1 MLENILFSMNST
13 MPLFF
18 IMLLGYVLHRTGFL
32 SDAFV
37 AGANKFVFYVALPVQ
52 LFRDLGK
59 NDVRATFDGRYVLFC
74 FAVTLACILA
84 IWALAKLFLKGT
96 GLVGEFV
103 QVCYRSSAAI
113 LGSAFLQS
121 IYGDA
126 SMSSLMILGSVPLY
140 NIMAVVILMLEAP
153 TAQAQTGNMAEK
165 LKKSVKGILT
175 NPILLGIAAGFA
187 WSMLHISMPAMLDK
201 ALSNVA
207 GLTSPLALL
216 AIGAGFKGKKA
227 LGYLKPTAVA
237 TVVKLMVLP
246 ALFLPLAVHFGFT
259 DEKLVAL
266 LVMLGSITTPACYVM
281 AKQMGHEGVLTGSV
295 CVTTTLFSAFSLTF
309 WLFVLRS
316 FGYIL

>member
-1 MLENILFSMNST
+1 MWENVLFSLNST
-13 MPLFF
+13 LPLFF
-18 IMLLGYVLHRTGFL
+18 VMVLGYVLYQKKFL
-32 SDAFV
+32 SDGFV
-37 AGANKFVFYVALPVQ
+37 AGANKFVFYVALPAQ
-52 LFRDLGK
+52 LFRDLGST
-59 NDVRATFDGRYVLFC
+59 DVRATFDGAYVLFC
-74 FAVTLACILA
+74 FAVTLGSILTL
-84 IWALAKLFLKGT
+84 WALAKLCLKNKS
-96 GLVGEFV
+96 LVGEFV

-140 NIMAVVILMLEAP
+140 NVMAVVILTLESPDA
-153 TAQAQTGNMAEK
+153 AQTGSMAAK
-165 LKKSVKGILT
+165 LKKSVLGIVT

-187 WSMLHISMPAMLDK
+187 WSLLGLPMPAMLNK
-201 ALSNVA
+201 TLSNVA

-216 AIGAGFKGKKA
+216 VIGAGFKGRKA
-227 LGYLKPTAVA
+227 LGYLRPTAVA
-237 TVVKLMVLP
+237 TVVKLMLLP

-266 LVMLGSITTPACYVM
+266 LVMLGSISTPACYVM

-316 FGYIL
+316 FGCIQ

>member
-1 MLENILFSMNST
+1 MWENILFSLNST
-13 MPLFF
+13 LPLFF
-18 IMLLGYVLHRTGFL
+18 VMVLGYVLYQKKFL
-32 SDAFV
+32 SDGFV
-37 AGANKFVFYVALPVQ
+37 AGANKFVFYVALPAQ
-52 LFRDLGK
+52 LFRDLGST
-59 NDVRATFDGRYVLFC
+59 DVRATFDGAYVLFC
-74 FAVTLACILA
+74 FAVTLGSILTL
-84 IWALAKLFLKGT
+84 WALAKLCLKNKS
-96 GLVGEFV
+96 LVGEFV

-140 NIMAVVILMLEAP
+140 NIMAVVILTLESPDA
-153 TAQAQTGNMAEK
+153 AQTGSMAAK
-165 LKKSVKGILT
+165 LKKSVLGIVT

-187 WSMLHISMPAMLDK
+187 WSLLGLPMPAMLNK
-201 ALSNVA
+201 TLSNVA

-216 AIGAGFKGKKA
+216 VIGAGFKGRKA
-227 LGYLKPTAVA
+227 LGYLRPTAVA
-237 TVVKLMVLP
+237 TVVKLMLLP

-266 LVMLGSITTPACYVM
+266 LVMLGSISTPACYVM

-316 FGYIL
+316 FGFIQ

>member
-1 MLENILFSMNST
+1 MWENVLFSLNST
-13 MPLFF
+13 LPLFF
-18 IMLLGYVLHRTGFL
+18 VMVLGYVLYQKKFL
-32 SDAFV
+32 SDGFV
-37 AGANKFVFYVALPVQ
+37 AGANKFVFYVALPAQ
-52 LFRDLGK
+52 LFRDLGST
-59 NDVRATFDGRYVLFC
+59 DVRATFDGAYVLFC
-74 FAVTLACILA
+74 FAVTLGSILTL
-84 IWALAKLFLKGT
+84 WALAKLCLKNKS
-96 GLVGEFV
+96 LVGEFV

-140 NIMAVVILMLEAP
+140 NVMAVVILTLESPDA
-153 TAQAQTGNMAEK
+153 AQTGSMAAK
-165 LKKSVKGILT
+165 LKKSIRGIVT

-187 WSMLHISMPAMLDK
+187 WSLLGLPLPAMLNK
-201 ALSNVA
+201 TLSNVA

-216 AIGAGFKGKKA
+216 VIGAGFKGRKA
-227 LGYLKPTAVA
+227 LGYLRPTAAA
-237 TVVKLMVLP
+237 TVVKLMLLP

-266 LVMLGSITTPACYVM
+266 LVMLGSISTPACYVM

-316 FGYIL
+316 FGCIQ

>member
-1 MLENILFSMNST
+1 MWENILFSLNST
-13 MPLFF
+13 LPLFF
-18 IMLLGYVLHRTGFL
+18 VMVLGYVLYQKKFL
-32 SDAFV
+32 SDGFV

-52 LFRDLGK
+52 LFRDLGST
-59 NDVRATFDGRYVLFC
+59 DVRATFDGAYVLFC
-74 FAVTLACILA
+74 FAVTLGSILTL
-84 IWALAKLFLKGT
+84 WVLAKLCLKNKS
-96 GLVGEFV
+96 LVGEFV

-140 NIMAVVILMLEAP
+140 NIMAVVILTLESPDA
-153 TAQAQTGNMAEK
+153 AQTGSMAAK
-165 LKKSVKGILT
+165 LKKSIRGIVT

-187 WSMLHISMPAMLDK
+187 WSLLGLPMPAMLNK
-201 ALSNVA
+201 TLSNVA

-216 AIGAGFKGKKA
+216 VIGAGFKGRKA
-227 LGYLKPTAVA
+227 LGYLRPTAVA
-237 TVVKLMVLP
+237 TVVKLMLLP

-266 LVMLGSITTPACYVM
+266 LVMLGSISTPACYVM

-316 FGYIL
+316 FGCIQ

>member
-1 MLENILFSMNST
+1 MWDNILFSLNST
-13 MPLFF
+13 LPLFF
-18 IMLLGYVLHRTGFL
+18 VMVLGYVLYQKKFL
-32 SDAFV
+32 SDGFV

-52 LFRDLGK
+52 LFRDLGST
-59 NDVRATFDGRYVLFC
+59 DVRATFDGAYVLFC
-74 FAVTLACILA
+74 FAVTLVSILTL
-84 IWALAKLFLKGT
+84 WALAKLCLKNKS
-96 GLVGEFV
+96 LVGEFV

-140 NIMAVVILMLEAP
+140 NVMAVVILTLESPDA
-153 TAQAQTGNMAEK
+153 AQTSSMAAK
-165 LKKSVKGILT
+165 LKKSIRGIVT

-187 WSMLHISMPAMLDK
+187 WSLLGLPMPAMLNK
-201 ALSNVA
+201 TLSSVA

-216 AIGAGFKGKKA
+216 VIGAGFKGRKA
-227 LGYLKPTAVA
+227 LGYLRPTAAA
-237 TVVKLMVLP
+237 TVVKLMLLP

-266 LVMLGSITTPACYVM
+266 LVMLGSISTPACYVM

-316 FGYIL
+316 FGCIQ

>member
-1 MLENILFSMNST
+1 MWENVLFSLNST
-13 MPLFF
+13 LPLFF
-18 IMLLGYVLHRTGFL
+18 VMVLGYVLYQKKFL
-32 SDAFV
+32 SDGFV

-52 LFRDLGK
+52 LFRDLGST
-59 NDVRATFDGRYVLFC
+59 DVRATFDGAYVLFC
-74 FAVTLACILA
+74 FAVTLGSILTL
-84 IWALAKLFLKGT
+84 WALAKLCLKNKS
-96 GLVGEFV
+96 LVGEFV

-140 NIMAVVILMLEAP
+140 NVMAVVILTLESPDA
-153 TAQAQTGNMAEK
+153 AQTGSMAAK
-165 LKKSVKGILT
+165 LKKSIRGIVT

-187 WSMLHISMPAMLDK
+187 WSLLGLPMPAMLNK
-201 ALSNVA
+201 TLSNVA

-216 AIGAGFKGKKA
+216 VIGAGFKGRKA
-227 LGYLKPTAVA
+227 LGYLRPTAAA
-237 TVVKLMVLP
+237 TVVKLMLLP

-266 LVMLGSITTPACYVM
+266 LVMLGSISTPACYVM

-316 FGYIL
+316 FGFIQ

>member
-1 MLENILFSMNST
+1 MWDNILFSLNST
-13 MPLFF
+13 LPLFF
-18 IMLLGYVLHRTGFL
+18 VMVLGYVLYQKKFL
-32 SDAFV
+32 SDGFV

-52 LFRDLGK
+52 LVRDLGST
-59 NDVRATFDGRYVLFC
+59 DVRATFDGAYVLFC
-74 FAVTLACILA
+74 FAVTLVSILTL
-84 IWALAKLFLKGT
+84 WALAKLCLKNKS
-96 GLVGEFV
+96 LVGEFV

-140 NIMAVVILMLEAP
+140 NVMAVVILTLESPDA
-153 TAQAQTGNMAEK
+153 AQTGSMAAK
-165 LKKSVKGILT
+165 LKKSIRGIVT

-187 WSMLHISMPAMLDK
+187 WSLLGLPMPAMLNK
-201 ALSNVA
+201 TLSSVA

-216 AIGAGFKGKKA
+216 VIGAGFKGRKA
-227 LGYLKPTAVA
+227 LGYLRPTAAA
-237 TVVKLMVLP
+237 TVVKLMLLP

-266 LVMLGSITTPACYVM
+266 LVMLGSISTPACYVM

-316 FGYIL
+316 FGCIQ

>member
-1 MLENILFSMNST
+1 

-18 IMLLGYVLHRTGFL
+18 VMLLGYVLHRTGFL
-32 SDAFV
+32 SEEFV

-52 LFRDLGK
+52 LFRDLGST
-59 NDVRATFDGRYVLFC
+59 DVRTTFDGAYVLFC
-74 FAVTLACILA
+74 FGVTAVSILG
-84 IWALAKLFLKGT
+84 IWVLAKLLLKNKS
-96 GLVGEFV
+96 LVGEFV

-113 LGSAFLQS
+113 LGTAFLQS
-121 IYGDA
+121 IYGTA
-126 SMSSLMILGSVPLY
+126 SMSSMMILGSVPLY

-153 TAQAQTGNMAEK
+153 GAAQDQPVSLSAR
-165 LKKSVKGILT
+165 LKKSVKGVLT
-175 NPILLGIAAGFA
+175 NPTLLGIAAGFV
-187 WSMLHISMPAMLDK
+187 WSLLSLPMPALASK
-201 ALSNVA
+201 TLGSVA

-237 TVVKLMVLP
+237 TAVKLLVLP
-246 ALFLPLAVHFGFT
+246 AVFLPVAVHLGFA

-266 LVMLGSITTPACYVM
+266 LVMLGSIATPSCYVM

-309 WLFVLRS
+309 WLFLLRS
-316 FGYIL
+316 MGHIA